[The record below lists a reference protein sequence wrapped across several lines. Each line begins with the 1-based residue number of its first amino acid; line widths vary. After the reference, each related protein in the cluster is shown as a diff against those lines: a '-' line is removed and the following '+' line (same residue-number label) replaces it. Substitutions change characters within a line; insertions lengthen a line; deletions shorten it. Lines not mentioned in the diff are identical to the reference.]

1 MTGKELIKYIEIWG
15 LEDCPIEVQYRDD
28 GGCYYGTDHDI
39 EPTIIKRG
47 ISSSCWKAIGNWIAS
62 ITLGPGN

>member
-39 EPTIIKRG
+39 EPTIIEAEQTTKYAGCVNYRR
-47 ISSSCWKAIGNWIAS
+47 
-62 ITLGPGN
+62 LLL